1 MAAVGGKRGM
11 PYVSW
16 AYNYGTVMQSVTNI
30 VFLLCQLL
38 VLHVFLPLKA
48 TPNVRIPT
56 PT

>member
-16 AYNYGTVMQSVTNI
+16 AYNYGTVMQSVTNSI
-30 VFLLCQLL
+30 LVMSA
-38 VLHVFLPLKA
+38 VLHVFLPRKA
-48 TPNVRIPT
+48 TPNVHIPT